1 MASLCSRDML
11 EKCHLFPSH
20 TASSPGAY
28 ATWHALVSPCPSTA
42 IPVLSLGDRV
52 SLMLSSQGT
61 AVRHRLTGSWA
72 PTRLLFSRQ
81 RGVAPGSGSSED
93 RLRLGCGPLQM
104 PARNMEIGTRAEMG
118 DSHHLPSHT
127 QPQMAGE
134 VSQHSNVMPA
144 TTQHKAWIK
153 VDTSELEVPCVQL
166 GRWEWSPCLACSL
179 ML

>member
-1 MASLCSRDML
+1 MCSRDML
-11 EKCHLFPSH
+11 EKSHLFPSH

-28 ATWHALVSPCPSTA
+28 ATWHALVSPRPSTA
-42 IPVLSLGDRV
+42 IPVLSFGDRV

-61 AVRHRLTGSWA
+61 AVRHRLTGSWS

-81 RGVAPGSGSSED
+81 RGVASDSVSSED

-104 PARNMEIGTRAEMG
+104 PAKNMEDTHEGRDGRQLSST
-118 DSHHLPSHT
+118 SYT

-153 VDTSELEVPCVQL
+153 VDTSELEVPCVQP

-179 ML
+179 TL